1 MTKLVQNV
9 LLIAHII
16 VRFYTHANYSNMTER
31 DLHEK
36 LFYKYNTNVMP
47 NLNKSRPMEVTVD
60 MYLMSIDNINEKRQT
75 ITIKAFL
82 ESFWK
87 DEFLTWNTE
96 DYPGVNRVNVKNSE
110 IWIPDL
116 ALDDTFDKH
125 TDIGQEDGRADVK
138 SNGVVTIW
146 PYRIYT
152 VACKIS
158 IKQFPFDTQ
167 DCVFDFLSWTNP
179 STILVLNSSYK
190 MLDMTY
196 FSESGEWDLIQ
207 SNINHERRPYGNDSW
222 DHLKFFLKLKRK
234 YLFHILNVV
243 LPVVSISMLNI
254 ACFLLPSE
262 GGERVTLSI
271 SVFLTLAVFLTV
283 VNSYM
288 PESSDEVATF
298 SVFVGLQ
305 LFGSAFTIL
314 MTIISLHTFYK
325 EECSDIPMLFKA
337 LTRLCC
343 TNSQKESS
351 NNNGPEIINGYGDTT
366 LEGVINDKIKIPEE
380 EQHVSWEMVSKAI
393 DRICLVSAICW
404 HSILIT
410 SLLVSITT

>member
-1 MTKLVQNV
+1 
-9 LLIAHII
+9 
-16 VRFYTHANYSNMTER
+16 
-31 DLHEK
+31 
-36 LFYKYNTNVMP
+36 
-47 NLNKSRPMEVTVD
+47 
-60 MYLMSIDNINEKRQT
+60 
-75 ITIKAFL
+75 
-82 ESFWK
+82 
-87 DEFLTWNTE
+87 
-96 DYPGVNRVNVKNSE
+96 
-110 IWIPDL
+110 
-116 ALDDTFDKH
+116 
-125 TDIGQEDGRADVK
+125 
-138 SNGVVTIW
+138 
-146 PYRIYT
+146 
-152 VACKIS
+152 
-158 IKQFPFDTQ
+158 
-167 DCVFDFLSWTNP
+167 
-179 STILVLNSSYK
+179 
-190 MLDMTY
+190 
-196 FSESGEWDLIQ
+196 
-207 SNINHERRPYGNDSW
+207 
-222 DHLKFFLKLKRK
+222 
-234 YLFHILNVV
+234 
-243 LPVVSISMLNI
+243 MLNI

-314 MTIISLHTFYK
+314 MTIISLHLFYK
-325 EECSDIPMLFKA
+325 EECSDIPRIFKA

-380 EQHVSWEMVSKAI
+380 QQHVSWEMVSKAI

>member
-1 MTKLVQNV
+1 MTKFVKNV
-9 LLIAHII
+9 LLIYVVVKSYI
-16 VRFYTHANYSNMTER
+16 YANCCNRTET
-31 DLHEK
+31 DLHER
-36 LFYKYNTNVMP
+36 LFYRYNHNVMP
-47 NLNKSRPMEVTVD
+47 IRNKSKPMEITLD

-82 ESFWK
+82 ESSWK
-87 DEFLTWNTE
+87 DEFLTWNVE
-96 DYPGVNRVNVKNSE
+96 DYPGVDRVNVKNSD
-110 IWIPDL
+110 IWIPDF

-125 TDIGQEDGRADVK
+125 TDIGQEDGRADIK
-138 SNGVVTIW
+138 SNGQVTIW

-158 IKQFPFDTQ
+158 IKKFPFDTQ

-179 STILVLNSSYK
+179 SSVLVLKSSHK
-190 MLDMTY
+190 QPDMTY

-207 SNINHERRPYGNDSW
+207 STTKHERRPYGNDSW
-222 DHLKFFLKLKRK
+222 DHMNFLFKLKRK
-234 YLFHILNVV
+234 SLFHIMNAI

-298 SVFVGLQ
+298 SIFVGLQ

-314 MTIISLHTFYK
+314 MTIISLHIFYK
-325 EECSDIPMLFKA
+325 DQDSDIPIFFKT
-337 LTRLCC
+337 LTRICC
-343 TNSQKESS
+343 IDKPKEIS
-351 NNNGPEIINGYGDTT
+351 NNNGPEIINGYDDAA
-366 LEGVINDKIKIPEE
+366 LKDVINDKVQIPEVE
-380 EQHVSWEMVSKAI
+380 KHVSWRMVSKAI
-393 DRICLVSAICW
+393 DRICLVSAVCW
-404 HSILIT
+404 HSVLIT
-410 SLLVSITT
+410 SLLVNITV